1 VTAAKPAGESICI
14 GCGLCCDGTLHATA
28 TVQPP
33 DEARV
38 TAAGLEIGE
47 ERGRRF
53 FRQPCPH
60 FSHGSCSIYSAR
72 PGVCRTYRCALLE
85 NLEAGKIGESDAR
98 EKIATAK
105 GLVAAVRKIDAD
117 AVTPPQ
123 RTALA
128 ARLNAELRELDGAER
143 ERAAKALLQIAML
156 EYLLNQHFLKKKDQS
171 AAAEPANNAA

>member
-1 VTAAKPAGESICI
+1 M
-14 GCGLCCDGTLHATA
+14 
-28 TVQPP
+28 
-33 DEARV
+33 
-38 TAAGLEIGE
+38 
-47 ERGRRF
+47 
-53 FRQPCPH
+53 
-60 FSHGSCSIYSAR
+60 
-72 PGVCRTYRCALLE
+72 CRTYRCALLE